1 MCVHACSCES
11 SFIHMVI
18 RQQWELVH
26 LSYGSWRSN
35 SDHQAWRQVPLPSM
49 PSRCWVLNM
58 TVLMKMAVLR
68 HYWEMILFFWEGCS
82 RNSSSAGSRLHYCS
96 SLTSDSGCLD
106 YTMNL
111 ESCFVTLPQEEG
123 LPGFRGVRS
132 AGPKEQSLCET
143 PDYQQRIQATFH
155 FSRSSLQALANL
167 NKKLTGHIEEKKIR
181 PHPHTQEVWACCF
194 AVLATYSL
202 WWFLGGDGAWGSS
215 RGIAHHHWATGL
227 AQISVNPLSWT
238 QQGRQRLNDCHPT
251 SKIGEKLLQ

>member
-1 MCVHACSCES
+1 MGVCMCVHACSCES

-68 HYWEMILFFWEGCS
+68 HYWEMILFFWEGWS

-111 ESCFVTLPQEEG
+111 ESVLWPCLKKKDYLDLEEWGVLGQRNSPYVRLRTISSGYRLHSISADLPFK
-123 LPGFRGVRS
+123 P
-132 AGPKEQSLCET
+132 
-143 PDYQQRIQATFH
+143 
-155 FSRSSLQALANL
+155 
-167 NKKLTGHIEEKKIR
+167 
-181 PHPHTQEVWACCF
+181 
-194 AVLATYSL
+194 
-202 WWFLGGDGAWGSS
+202 
-215 RGIAHHHWATGL
+215 
-227 AQISVNPLSWT
+227 
-238 QQGRQRLNDCHPT
+238 
-251 SKIGEKLLQ
+251 